1 MPLNFNGVSSLLL
14 QKKRGPS
21 GTFSV
26 PRAVTPD
33 EMLAYLQFA
42 NVQVALAWK
51 KKAQRV
57 EGGAYRHM
65 RPDGPLFRVIAHNE
79 AEERNGKDILIQV
92 QVCQARAG
100 GRSYC

>member
-1 MPLNFNGVSSLLL
+1 MPLNFNGVSSLLQ

-42 NVQVALAWK
+42 DVQVALAWK
-51 KKAQRV
+51 KKRS
-57 EGGAYRHM
+57 GW
-65 RPDGPLFRVIAHNE
+65 
-79 AEERNGKDILIQV
+79 K
-92 QVCQARAG
+92 G
-100 GRSYC
+100 GRIGTCHRMALSSW